1 MASAPEG
8 AFPQARLDMGLHQ
21 RLQSMALADAAPLA
35 TADQEADHR
44 IANHL
49 AMLAGLAQLEAT
61 KLRQG
66 PEAYSRGEVVQ
77 ILERLRAQVLATA
90 DLHRALALRPGQNIR
105 LSEHLRRVTGII
117 AMACAGRVLLH
128 QELADDCAVSPEAV
142 LPLGQIVSEAMT
154 NAIKH
159 AKPDGGLVRLTVR
172 CSRDALNTICVEVA
186 DDGCGLA
193 PDAATSDSL
202 GLRLIRQ
209 LARKAGGA
217 AEFYSGKEGKRVLV
231 RLPDRNLSTCYVI

>member
-1 MASAPEG
+1 
-8 AFPQARLDMGLHQ
+8 MGLHQ
-21 RLQSMALADAAPLA
+21 HLQSMALADAAPLA
-35 TADQEADHR
+35 MLDQEADHR

-49 AMLAGLAQLEAT
+49 AMLAGLAQLEAA

-66 PEAYSRGEVVQ
+66 PEAYSRGEVAQ

-90 DLHRALALRPGQNIR
+90 DLHRALALRPGQNIH

-117 AMACAGRVLLH
+117 ALACGGRILLH

-154 NAIKH
+154 NAVKH
-159 AKPDGGLVRLTVR
+159 ARPHGDLVRLVVR
-172 CSRDALNTICVEVA
+172 CWRDDLGTICVEVA
-186 DDGCGLA
+186 DNGCGLA
-193 PDAATSDSL
+193 PDPATSGGL

-217 AEFYSGKEGKRVLV
+217 AEFHSGDDGLRVLV
-231 RLPDRNLSTCYVI
+231 RLPDQNLSTCYVI